1 MACSMLAGHCRAL
14 PSGLTGVSVTLAHT
28 VAMLLPVM
36 THATQGGLASSS
48 CFSTLRGV
56 GGGVVGKEGRSRG
69 ISRKVQA
76 ACTR

>member
-1 MACSMLAGHCRAL
+1 MLAGRSQGISTR
-14 PSGLTGVSVTLAHT
+14 PTGVSATLEHT